1 MPDAP
6 TIARPLRVVWGAVC
20 ASAALVLVV
29 VGGFGASRAAPMP
42 EAAEVAFYTA
52 ALLSVV
58 ATAGAF
64 ALQRAMETRLLRAGS
79 EAEAEAALRTYGVA
93 SLAAAEVPALV
104 AAVAAFLTG
113 DAFVLALGAT
123 VFAFAWL
130 TWPSDGRVGYWLSL
144 RHR

>member
-1 MPDAP
+1 MPEVS
-6 TIARPLRVVWGAVC
+6 TVARPLRVVWGAVC

-29 VGGFGASRAAPMP
+29 VGGLGVTGEPPMP
-42 EAAEVAFYTA
+42 EAAETAFYTA
-52 ALLSVV
+52 ALLSAA

-64 ALQRAMETRLLRAGS
+64 ALQRAMEGRLLRAGS
-79 EAEAEAALRTYGVA
+79 DAEAATTLRGFGIA
-93 SLAAAEVPALV
+93 SLAAAELPAMV

-113 DAFVLALGAT
+113 DALVLALGAT